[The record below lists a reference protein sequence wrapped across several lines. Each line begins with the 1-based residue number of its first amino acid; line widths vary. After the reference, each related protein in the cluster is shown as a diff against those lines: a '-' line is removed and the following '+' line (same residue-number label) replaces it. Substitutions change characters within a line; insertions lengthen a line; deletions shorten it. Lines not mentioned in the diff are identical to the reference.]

1 MDPPD
6 FMRIPSLEDEVLDLG
21 SMLVSRGIRFIV
33 IFIAMKAED
42 FTTFPEFG
50 SKNYASGVIFSSKH
64 EGSRVS
70 T

>member
-42 FTTFPEFG
+42 FTTFPENLAA
-50 SKNYASGVIFSSKH
+50 KIMRA
-64 EGSRVS
+64 E
-70 T
+70 